1 MPAKIRTIKGFPD
14 SGHYIDFN
22 RSIDP
27 RGGSAGKIAFIPS
40 GSSTK
45 IKLYQDKDDD
55 GIFAKSE
62 LIYKC
67 KIRDVVPDDLIDFR
81 QVKLKKQ
88 MHSCDWQLMKNP
100 NKVHACTLDYVPTVY
115 EFSLVADSGEIF
127 SSFGIGDYSQSVNVL
142 AEPTHVF

>member
-1 MPAKIRTIKGFPD
+1 MPAKVRVIKGFPD

-55 GIFAKSE
+55 GIVSKSE
-62 LIYKC
+62 LIYKG
-67 KIRDVVPDDLIDFR
+67 KILGVVSDDLIDFR

-88 MHSCDWQLMKNP
+88 MQSCDW
-100 NKVHACTLDYVPTVY
+100 
-115 EFSLVADSGEIF
+115 
-127 SSFGIGDYSQSVNVL
+127 
-142 AEPTHVF
+142 